1 MKFHEVLNN
10 KDQFM
15 QINTALFGTQEINDN
30 DVITFPQGIPG
41 FENNTQF
48 KVFHEEGKPTVHW
61 LQSVEDPELSFSV
74 MEPQLLKLGYE
85 FILDDTQCQLID
97 LQEGDDFAVVVMLYK
112 QEGDLAQ
119 PGEQVPAYQAIRANL
134 VAPVVINVRSRKAL
148 QAVLPKT
155 ERITVI
161 RSVQ

>member
-1 MKFHEVLNN
+1 
-10 KDQFM
+10 M
-15 QINTALFGTQEINDN
+15 QINTALFGPQEIHDD

-61 LQSVEDPELSFSV
+61 LQSLDDPELSFSV

-85 FILDDTQCQLID
+85 FILDDAQCQLID
-97 LQEGDDFAVVVMLYK
+97 LQEGDDFAVVVMLFK
-112 QEGDLAQ
+112 QNGALAQ
-119 PGEQVPAYQAIRANL
+119 SGEQVPAYKAIRANL
-134 VAPVVINVRSRKAL
+134 AAPMVINVRSRKAL

-155 ERITVI
+155 EHVTVI
-161 RSVQ
+161 RSV